1 MLGVCLD
8 ASPFPI
14 LEWNDSECNIENQ
27 ESSNYTVCLALEEI
41 LDPMNVGAIMRSAQ
55 YFGVDTLFIP
65 KGSSC
70 KLSPIVSKASSGALE
85 VLNIYQVDKLNTFLQ
100 NKKAQGW
107 SIVSTTAYNE
117 EIKVPKQI
125 YDVAEISV
133 SQSTILILGNESRG
147 VSPEVQKLCDF
158 FISIPPKKDLHE
170 GIDSLNVS
178 VAAGVILHSL
188 SSKAK
193 NHC

>member
-65 KGSSC
+65 KVRAVNY
-70 KLSPIVSKASSGALE
+70 LPL
-85 VLNIYQVDKLNTFLQ
+85 
-100 NKKAQGW
+100 
-107 SIVSTTAYNE
+107 
-117 EIKVPKQI
+117 
-125 YDVAEISV
+125 
-133 SQSTILILGNESRG
+133 
-147 VSPEVQKLCDF
+147 
-158 FISIPPKKDLHE
+158 
-170 GIDSLNVS
+170 
-178 VAAGVILHSL
+178 
-188 SSKAK
+188 
-193 NHC
+193 